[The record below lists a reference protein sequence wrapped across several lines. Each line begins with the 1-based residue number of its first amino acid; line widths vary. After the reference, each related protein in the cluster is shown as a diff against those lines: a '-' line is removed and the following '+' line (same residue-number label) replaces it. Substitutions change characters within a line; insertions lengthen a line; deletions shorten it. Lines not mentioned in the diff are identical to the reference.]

1 MSQLFVQFL
10 VLLGISVVAGIV
22 GSLLGLGG
30 GIIVI
35 PALTL
40 FLHLDYRLAAGA
52 SIVSL
57 IATSSGSAATYVKD
71 RLSNIR
77 VGMFLEILTT
87 VGAVCG
93 AFLAGLVK
101 GTALYAVFA
110 AVLLYS
116 LIPMGRKIAMELGWR
131 RPSTSIRRQPPM
143 GAPDSFAVKLG
154 FSGSYFDPAE
164 GRSVAYSLGR
174 VPIGATIMYFAGLA
188 SGLLGIGSGVFK
200 VVALDTAM
208 GMPMKA
214 STATSNFMI
223 GVTAAASAGI
233 YFLRGDIDPLV
244 AAPVA
249 LGVLVGSLVGT
260 RLLARLA
267 GASIRI
273 VFFVVLAFI
282 GLQMLFHGLGV
293 TL

>member
-1 MSQLFVQFL
+1 MTHLLVQFL
-10 VLLGISVVAGIV
+10 VILAVSVVAGVI

-40 FLHLDYRLAAGA
+40 FLHVDFRIAAGA
-52 SIVSL
+52 SIVSI

-77 VGMFLEILTT
+77 VGMFLEILTSI
-87 VGAVCG
+87 GAVCG
-93 AFLAGLVK
+93 AFLAGVVK
-101 GTALYAVFA
+101 GSALYVVFA
-110 AVLLYS
+110 LVLLYS
-116 LIPMGRKIAMELGWR
+116 LYPMGKKIALELGWR
-131 RPSTSIRRQPPM
+131 LRPHGKDQAESLPPDPL
-143 GAPDSFAVKLG
+143 AAKLG
-154 FSGSYFDPAE
+154 FSSTYYDPAAKRE
-164 GRSVAYSLGR
+164 ISYDLHH
-174 VPIGATIMYFAGLA
+174 VPAGAGIMYFAGLA

-233 YFLRGDIDPLV
+233 YFLRGDIDPLI

-249 LGVLVGSLVGT
+249 LGVLAGSLVGT

-273 VFFVVLAFI
+273 IFFVVLAI
-282 GLQMLFHGLGV
+282 IAIQMLLRGFNISL
-293 TL
+293 

>member
-1 MSQLFVQFL
+1 MTHLLLQFL
-10 VLLGISVVAGIV
+10 IILGVSFVAGIV

-40 FLHLDYRLAAGA
+40 FLHVDFRLAAGA
-52 SIVSL
+52 SIVSI

-77 VGMFLEILTT
+77 VGMFLEILTS

-93 AFLAGLVK
+93 AFLASVVK
-101 GTALYAVFA
+101 GEALYVVFA
-110 AVLLYS
+110 LVLMYS
-116 LIPMGRKIAMELGWR
+116 LYPMGRKVAAELGWR
-131 RPSTSIRRQPPM
+131 RYSEAEHRAAKAPPD
-143 GAPDSFAVKLG
+143 PLAVKLG
-154 FSGSYFDPAE
+154 FSGSYYDPAE
-164 GRSVAYSLGR
+164 KRQIDYDLRR
-174 VPIGATIMYFAGLA
+174 VPAGAAIMYVAGLA

-200 VVALDTAM
+200 VVALDTTM

-233 YFLRGDIDPLV
+233 YFLRGDIDPLI

-249 LGVLVGSLVGT
+249 LGVLGGSLIGT

-267 GASIRI
+267 GASIRVI
-273 VFFVVLAFI
+273 FFVVLVVIAV
-282 GLQMLFHGLGV
+282 QMLLRGFDISL
-293 TL
+293 

>member
-1 MSQLFVQFL
+1 MTQILTQFL
-10 VLLGISVVAGIV
+10 IILVVAFVAGTI

-40 FLHLDYRLAAGA
+40 FLHIDFRLAAGA
-52 SIVSL
+52 SIVSI

-77 VGMFLEILTT
+77 VGMFLEILTS

-93 AFLAGLVK
+93 AFLAGLVT
-101 GTALYAVFA
+101 GSALYIVFA
-110 AVLLYS
+110 LVLMYS
-116 LIPMGRKIAMELGWR
+116 LYPMGKKIALELGWR
-131 RPSTSIRRQPPM
+131 VQPF
-143 GAPDSFAVKLG
+143 GRHKDENAAPDPFAAKLG
-154 FSGSYFDPAE
+154 FSSSYYDPAIKRE
-164 GRSVAYSLGR
+164 ISYDLHHVSA
-174 VPIGATIMYFAGLA
+174 GAVIMYFAGLA

-233 YFLRGDIDPLV
+233 YFLRGNIDPLI

-249 LGVLVGSLVGT
+249 LGVLGGSMIGT

-267 GASIRI
+267 GVSIRI
-273 VFFVVLAFI
+273 IFFVVLAI
-282 GLQMLFHGLGV
+282 IAVQMILKGFGV
-293 TL
+293 SL

>member
-1 MSQLFVQFL
+1 MTQLLTQFFIIL
-10 VLLGISVVAGIV
+10 AVAFVAGTI

-40 FLHLDYRLAAGA
+40 FLHVDFRIAAGA
-52 SIVSL
+52 SIVSI

-77 VGMFLEILTT
+77 VGMFLEILTS

-93 AFLAGLVK
+93 AFLAGLVT
-101 GTALYAVFA
+101 GSALYVVFA
-110 AVLLYS
+110 LVLIYS
-116 LIPMGRKIAMELGWR
+116 LYPMGKKIALELGWR
-131 RPSTSIRRQPPM
+131 VRPFGEYKGGDGR
-143 GAPDSFAVKLG
+143 PDPLASKLG
-154 FSGSYFDPAE
+154 FSSSYYDPAMKRE
-164 GRSVAYSLGR
+164 IAYDLHH
-174 VPIGATIMYFAGLA
+174 VPAGAVIMYFAGLA

-233 YFLRGDIDPLV
+233 YFLRGDIDPLI

-249 LGVLVGSLVGT
+249 LGVLAGSMLGT
-260 RLLARLA
+260 KLLARLA
-267 GASIRI
+267 GVSIRI
-273 VFFVVLAFI
+273 IFFVVLAI
-282 GLQMLFHGLGV
+282 IAIQMILRGFGV
-293 TL
+293 SA